1 MSDLLLQTVSTFGR
15 MNIENFDSAFN
26 IVYKLAGNPG
36 GEVDLYNVKRQT
48 IRFLDSLGHCEFDFE
63 RRQVFACPPTLI
75 SIPTCGLPKAI
86 LTGARIPSMIQ
97 KIKDFIRTN
106 KNSISYNIELQR
118 VGLLLLPSAIF
129 IEAIDYEY
137 LKKVAQ
143 AAQISYDF
151 VIPAAWSLV
160 NFSEGIEKIMKG
172 IRYEDKG
179 DLDWHRRIF
188 STDTLTFSKSHYTEK
203 PQGLV
208 SYINPVSQQ
217 RLHWIWNGNSAAEV
231 DRDWGRYI
239 ALSDKRINV
248 ILYDERRY
256 KLAVPSTV
264 PLPRFLARAAT
275 MCTGLAPFPAEI
287 GAKPIGGVPA
297 EHPIDIYK
305 AIPPVIAQM
314 ISKKLSQELIPHNV
328 VGDRNGVVS

>member
-15 MNIENFDSAFN
+15 MSIENFDSAFN
-26 IVYKLAGNPG
+26 IVYKLAGMPG
-36 GEVDLYNVKRQT
+36 GEVDLHNVKRQT
-48 IRFLDSLGHCEFDFE
+48 IRFLDSLGHCEFDFD
-63 RRQVFACPPTLI
+63 RREVFACPPTLI

-86 LTGARIPSMIQ
+86 LTGARIPSTVQ

-106 KNSISYNIELQR
+106 RNSISYKIELHG
-118 VGLLLLPSAIF
+118 VSHLLLPSAIY
-129 IEAIDYEY
+129 IEAIDYEC

-151 VIPAAWSLV
+151 AIPAAWSLV
-160 NFSEGIEKIMKG
+160 NFSEGIDKIRKE

-179 DLDWHRRIF
+179 DLDWQKRTF
-188 STDTLTFSKSHYTEK
+188 FTDTLTFSRSHNADKLQE
-203 PQGLV
+203 LV

-217 RLHWIWNGNSAAEV
+217 RLHWIWNGNMAAEV

-239 ALSDKRINV
+239 VLSEKRMNV

-256 KLAVPSTV
+256 KLVVPSTV

-275 MCTGLAPFPAEI
+275 MCTGLAPLPTKI
-287 GAKPIGGVPA
+287 GAKSIGGIPA
-297 EHPIDIYK
+297 EHPIDIYA
-305 AIPPVIAQM
+305 AIPPAIAKM
-314 ISKKLSQELIPHNV
+314 ISKKLSQELIPYNV
-328 VGDRNGVVS
+328 VLDRNGVVS